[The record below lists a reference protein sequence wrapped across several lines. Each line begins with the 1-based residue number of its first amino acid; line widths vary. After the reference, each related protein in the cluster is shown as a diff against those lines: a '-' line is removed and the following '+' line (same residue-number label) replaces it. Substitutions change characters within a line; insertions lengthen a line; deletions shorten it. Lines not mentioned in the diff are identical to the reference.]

1 MKLKIK
7 NRIFKLINQF
17 NLSNSKIR
25 PPKMIRYQG
34 SISKI
39 LMIENL
45 IEYIATDFLKS
56 FSKKGK

>member
-7 NRIFKLINQF
+7 NRICRLINQF

-25 PPKMIRYQG
+25 QPKMIKYQG

-39 LMIENL
+39 FKIENL